1 MKRNLLG
8 NSSHKTIQNK
18 TLEQQ
23 ALSQF
28 TAGRYKEA
36 GDLYKDLLKSADNG
50 QWHQQLA
57 QCYLLR
63 ARALAGKWMLKEA
76 IILWENY
83 AEQAPS
89 PLESQDH
96 YITWLLVTKN
106 AAKIKTYLARLS
118 AADLDERY
126 PELAALLGLH
136 IITAHPEFQAFLP
149 QDSVFMM
156 HLDFVREALTA
167 YRENQPDKLDAALK
181 KLPFRSAF
189 RDFRSLVKA
198 VVQFPASAEQA
209 HGLLTKI
216 SAESPYHPTA
226 QALLAYMSGKEAFVP
241 LILQLNHNQ
250 RRIIVQAKGFNKKQ
264 TELLETLHKQHDRLT
279 DKLKF
284 NLAIQYQSLFG
295 AEASQRFC
303 YASLASYPAGRKDYD
318 KHFGRLNPFDTN
330 RLKALQAEQ
339 DNNNYDAEGYWHHC
353 LMYLKNHEPE
363 NTDKIALLQR
373 HIAKKAEPEEAVAL
387 LIDSLNY
394 DPGDRESYLKILKYY
409 DQHEPDPSEHATSEY
424 KRWLEKS
431 LKQFPQ
437 DVEFLIFAIKAAR
450 RSKAFKKAAQ
460 YAEALLKI
468 DPVNTPAKQLLFSSH
483 LAHARRLIKTKKFHL
498 VDKEIQAAEKLSL
511 HKRFQTQ
518 AQLMRGF
525 FQFLSE
531 DKKQGLIVIT
541 QALQKL
547 NADPVNAHFQAA
559 MEALLLDLP
568 VAAFLKG
575 LPAIKDQLLSEQGL
589 THLLQLIKHYNEQDV
604 DRKTLHK
611 ALEKI
616 KPVIKKSVQQQ
627 DYSEDLSLLLCQT
640 LDDIEHF
647 ELLRHCAKLAQAKWQ
662 KPIWLYYQ
670 VYSEANGDPD
680 KFNSMSLLRLQ
691 HSLEQAR
698 KENDQRAVFLIG
710 RFIERYYEAHQPFGM
725 GGIFDDAFDLD
736 EDNSVE
742 DMVEDLFGHLTEAVL
757 EKISARLAVIMQ
769 KSSPERLLQDII
781 KFLPKSTNPMEII
794 SLLQEPDFFTAMAMI
809 KAADDL
815 GIKTGVSMEDILEYF
830 DMDNGPKQFPFPF
843 F

>member
-1 MKRNLLG
+1 MKKNLLG
-8 NSSHKTIQNK
+8 NSPLKATKNDA
-18 TLEQQ
+18 LEQQ

-28 TAGRYKEA
+28 RAGRYKEA
-36 GDLYKDLLKSADNG
+36 GDLYKELLKSADNG
-50 QWHQQLA
+50 QWRQQLA

-63 ARALAGKWMLKEA
+63 ARALAGKGMLKEA

-83 AEQAPS
+83 AEQIPA
-89 PLESQDH
+89 PLENQDH
-96 YITWLLVTKN
+96 YLLWLLATKN
-106 AAKIKTYLARLS
+106 TAKIKTCLGRLS
-118 AADLDERY
+118 AEDLDERY
-126 PELAALLGLH
+126 PGLAALLGLH
-136 IITAHPEFQAFLP
+136 SITVHPEFQALLP
-149 QDSVFMM
+149 QESAFMM
-156 HLDFVREALTA
+156 HLGQVLEALAA

-189 RDFRSLVKA
+189 RDFRSLIKA
-198 VVQFPASAEQA
+198 LVLLPDSAGQA

-216 SAESPYHPTA
+216 AAESPYHPTA
-226 QALLAYMSGKEAFVP
+226 QALLAYMSDGEAFIP

-250 RRIIVQAKGFNKKQ
+250 RKIVVQAKGFNKKQ
-264 TELLETLHKQHDRLT
+264 TELLETLHKQNDRLS

-295 AEASQRFC
+295 AEAAQGFC
-303 YASLASYPAGRKDYD
+303 YATLASYPAGRKDYV
-318 KHFGRLNPFDTN
+318 KHFGAINDFDEN
-330 RLKALQAEQ
+330 RLKALQSEQ
-339 DNNNYDAEGYWHHC
+339 DNNSHDAEYYWRQC
-353 LMYLKNHEPE
+353 LEFLKINEPG
-363 NTDKIALLQR
+363 NVDKIALIQR
-373 HIAKKAEPEEAVAL
+373 HIAKKAEPEDAVLL
-387 LIDSLNY
+387 LIDSLEY

-409 DQHEPDPSEHATSEY
+409 DQHEPDPSEH
-424 KRWLEKS
+424 KHWLEKS

-437 DVEFLIFAIKAAR
+437 DVDFLIFAIKSAR

-468 DPVNTPAKQLLFSSH
+468 DPLNTLAKQLLFSSH

-511 HKRFQTQ
+511 HKRFQMQ

-531 DKKQGLIVIT
+531 DKKQGLAVIT

-589 THLLQLIKHYNEQDV
+589 THLLHLVKHYNEQDI

-627 DYSEDLSLLLCQT
+627 DYSEDLSLSLCQT

-680 KFNSMSLLRLQ
+680 KFNSMSLMRLQ
-691 HSLEQAR
+691 LSLDQAR
-698 KENDQRAVFLIG
+698 KENDQRTAFLIG
-710 RFIERYYEAHQPFGM
+710 RFIERYYETHRPFGM

-736 EDNSVE
+736 EDDGTE
-742 DMVEDLFGHLTEAVL
+742 EMVEDLFVHLPEAVVR
-757 EKISARLAVIMQ
+757 KIAERLAVIMQ

-781 KFLPKSTNPMEII
+781 KFLPKNINPMKIM
-794 SLLQEPDFFTAMAMI
+794 SLLQEPECFTAMAML
-809 KAADDL
+809 KVADDL
-815 GIKTGVSMEDILEYF
+815 GIKTGVSVEDIFEYF
-830 DMDNGPKQFPFPF
+830 DMDNGAKPFPFPF